1 MDRDSTRFYG
11 AVGDRLREL
20 RTIRAGLTQ
29 ERLALA
35 AGFDPA
41 FVSRVE
47 RGRTA
52 ASLHTLGALCA
63 ALGVS
68 LADFFR
74 PFNQPPRLHGP
85 RKRRPGGPSR

>member
-1 MDRDSTRFYG
+1 MDREATRFYS
-11 AVGDRLREL
+11 AVGERLREL
-20 RTIRAGLTQ
+20 RTTRGLTQ

-35 AGFDPA
+35 AGYDPA

-68 LADFFR
+68 LAEFFR
-74 PFNQPPRLHGP
+74 AFNQPPRLHGP
-85 RKRRPGGPSR
+85 RKRR

>member
-1 MDRDSTRFYG
+1 MEREASRFYG
-11 AVGDRLREL
+11 AIGNRLREL
-20 RTIRAGLTQ
+20 RAGEGLTQ

-35 AGFDPA
+35 AGFDPS

-74 PFNQPPRLHGP
+74 PFNDAPRLHGP
-85 RKRRPGGPSR
+85 RKRR

>member
-1 MDRDSTRFYG
+1 MDREVLRFYR

-20 RTIRAGLTQ
+20 RTTKVGITQ
-29 ERLALA
+29 ERLALQ
-35 AGFDPA
+35 AGYDPS

-52 ASLHTLGALCA
+52 ASLHTLGSLCG

-74 PFNQPPRLHGP
+74 PFQDQPRFRGP
-85 RKRRPGGPSR
+85 RKHR

>member
-1 MDRDSTRFYG
+1 MDREVDRLYLAIG
-11 AVGDRLREL
+11 ARLREL
-20 RTIRAGLTQ
+20 RTSRPGLTQ

-52 ASLHTLGALCA
+52 ASLHTLGALCT
-63 ALGVS
+63 ALDLS
-68 LADFFR
+68 LSEFFQ
-74 PFNQPPRLHGP
+74 PFEKVFRVHGP
-85 RKRRPGGPSR
+85 RKRRGPPRS

>member
-1 MDRDSTRFYG
+1 MEREVARLYLAIG
-11 AVGDRLREL
+11 ARLRDL
-20 RTIRAGLTQ
+20 RRNRAGLTQ

-41 FVSRVE
+41 FVSRIE

-63 ALGVS
+63 ALDLS
-68 LADFFR
+68 LSEFFR
-74 PFNQPPRLHGP
+74 PFEKPFRVHGP
-85 RKRRPGGPSR
+85 RKRHASGRS